1 MSSNT
6 EVWFAIP
13 SANPELCRRTLPVWR
28 EMGYRIAVL
37 QNYEKGDIPADIVV
51 WKDDYPG
58 WAESIN
64 ILAREVVPRSAGIIV
79 SGGDDMLPDART
91 PAHSIARQFNE
102 RFPDGFGVMQP
113 QGDTY
118 MEAAHYCGSPWFG
131 RAWIDRMY
139 GGKGPMFGGYRHNW
153 ADLELF
159 WLAKGMGVLWQ
170 RDDLAQHH
178 EHFWRTGEGKPEYWS
193 KNVETRDRADVQLYL
208 ARSWLNF
215 PGHEP
220 LPAGKGK
227 KSPVFD
233 PTGMQADTKR
243 LAERHWMNMYA
254 GQSLADAWTSRMV
267 AGLKRAADQGLKRVA
282 IYGAGTH
289 TRGVGNALVA
299 PPVEVVAIIDDNPDL
314 RGKRLWNFP
323 IVSPSDAISL
333 DIDGVILSSNSMED
347 RLWESS
353 ATLRERGV
361 PVIRLYEG
369 VQGMWRGDR
378 DSRIPRAG
386 AQPTTPTMQS
396 TAA

>member
-1 MSSNT
+1 
-6 EVWFAIP
+6 
-13 SANPELCRRTLPVWR
+13 
-28 EMGYRIAVL
+28 
-37 QNYEKGDIPADIVV
+37 
-51 WKDDYPG
+51 
-58 WAESIN
+58 
-64 ILAREVVPRSAGIIV
+64 
-79 SGGDDMLPDART
+79 
-91 PAHSIARQFNE
+91 
-102 RFPDGFGVMQP
+102 
-113 QGDTY
+113 
-118 MEAAHYCGSPWFG
+118 
-131 RAWIDRMY
+131 
-139 GGKGPMFGGYRHNW
+139 
-153 ADLELF
+153 
-159 WLAKGMGVLWQ
+159 
-170 RDDLAQHH
+170 
-178 EHFWRTGEGKPEYWS
+178 
-193 KNVETRDRADVQLYL
+193 
-208 ARSWLNF
+208 
-215 PGHEP
+215 
-220 LPAGKGK
+220 
-227 KSPVFD
+227 
-233 PTGMQADTKR
+233 MQADTKR